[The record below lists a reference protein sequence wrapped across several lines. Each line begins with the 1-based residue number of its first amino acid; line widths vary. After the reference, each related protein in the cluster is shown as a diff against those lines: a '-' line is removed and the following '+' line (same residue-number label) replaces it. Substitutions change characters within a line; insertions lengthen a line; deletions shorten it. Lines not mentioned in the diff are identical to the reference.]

1 MENSLAQATVDISR
15 ARQTA
20 AGVPLRR
27 KVPGIA
33 SDSSLA
39 AQCTL
44 MNCPLAKGQV
54 LVPIKVQGNVTGYVL
69 SCSNNDQAR
78 AVREIAATLVSDSI
92 ASQAYSEFE
101 LNSLSTKIL
110 ERYEEINLLY
120 DMGQTLGGIF
130 DADTIYQTVLEK
142 MTEVIGTQKAWITI
156 VNKEDESLHL
166 TVARGLPQVWPFL
179 RVIKIVFL
187 ILVFSLGMAAIFL
200 KRLGSAPP
208 AGGSSAIVPTSGIS
222 PNLFKMSASAVGFG
236 KAIVIAVS
244 PFQEPPICSIRD

>member
-33 SDSSLA
+33 SDGSLA

-142 MTEVIGTQKAWITI
+142 MTEVIGTQKAWIMI
-156 VNKEDESLHL
+156 VNKEGESLHL
-166 TVARGLPQVWPFL
+166 TAARGLP
-179 RVIKIVFL
+179 REE
-187 ILVFSLGMAAIFL
+187 MAGAQR
-200 KRLGSAPP
+200 KERP
-208 AGGSSAIVPTSGIS
+208 
-222 PNLFKMSASAVGFG
+222 
-236 KAIVIAVS
+236 
-244 PFQEPPICSIRD
+244 R